1 MSATATQERLAKTT
15 SWLAQLKG
23 NAEHAGFTAT
33 DAAQKAQERY
43 GKPLDE
49 LTVTEAQTLAW
60 EYSDISKQKAEA
72 ARAALTPQNGSH
84 SHPCFQC
91 DGPVPCN
98 RPDCRETE
106 LEHGYCHVRIY
117 SRRMGELSPQV
128 WRWRTI
134 ELNQSRAAK
143 FVTTQK
149 RNQS

>member
-1 MSATATQERLAKTT
+1 MTATATQERLAKTT

-23 NAEHAGFTAT
+23 NAEWAGFTAT

-49 LTVTEAQTLAW
+49 LIVSEAQTLAW

-72 ARAALTPQNGSH
+72 ARAARTPQNGLH

-91 DGPVPCN
+91 DGPVTCS

-106 LEHGYCHVRIY
+106 AEHRYCHEGDTSSEWANYHRKN
-117 SRRMGELSPQV
+117 GDGWQLS
-128 WRWRTI
+128 
-134 ELNQSRAAK
+134 
-143 FVTTQK
+143 
-149 RNQS
+149 